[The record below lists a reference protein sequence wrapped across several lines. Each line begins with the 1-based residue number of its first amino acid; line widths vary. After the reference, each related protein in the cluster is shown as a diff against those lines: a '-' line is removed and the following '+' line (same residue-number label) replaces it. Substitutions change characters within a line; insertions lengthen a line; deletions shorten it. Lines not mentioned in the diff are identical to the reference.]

1 MTLKNNFRKLYVK
14 IFSRKINGLLIGG
27 KVKIENKGTIKSGNN
42 SYLGAIDNHTVKM
55 VWNGKESFL
64 DNSGTFI
71 IGNNTRIHKGFGI
84 TNTGHFS
91 IGEGAIVVVN
101 E

>member
-1 MTLKNNFRKLYVK
+1 MKLKNNFRKLYVK

-55 VWNGKESFL
+55 VWNGKEAFL
-64 DNSGTFI
+64 DYYNNDELHMMQVENQMEELDGNSDV
-71 IGNNTRIHKGFGI
+71 RLKGVI
-84 TNTGHFS
+84 
-91 IGEGAIVVVN
+91 
-101 E
+101 